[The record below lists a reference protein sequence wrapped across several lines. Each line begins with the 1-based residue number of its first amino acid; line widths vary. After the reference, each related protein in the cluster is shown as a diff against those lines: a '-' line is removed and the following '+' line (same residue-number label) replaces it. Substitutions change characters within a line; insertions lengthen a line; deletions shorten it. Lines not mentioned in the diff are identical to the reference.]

1 MTSRMPSPMRDIRQV
16 HHKEQGFPV
25 LVETIRKALH
35 RMEAVSM
42 SNCKKSRKTSD
53 PKDSI
58 EGLEIEQLRLGFL
71 FYFMK
76 VMKNKRDRHTLPK
89 LS

>member
-1 MTSRMPSPMRDIRQV
+1 
-16 HHKEQGFPV
+16 
-25 LVETIRKALH
+25 
-35 RMEAVSM
+35 MEAVSM
-42 SNCKKSRKTSD
+42 SNCKKSRKISD

-58 EGLEIEQLRLGFL
+58 EGLEIEQLRLGLL